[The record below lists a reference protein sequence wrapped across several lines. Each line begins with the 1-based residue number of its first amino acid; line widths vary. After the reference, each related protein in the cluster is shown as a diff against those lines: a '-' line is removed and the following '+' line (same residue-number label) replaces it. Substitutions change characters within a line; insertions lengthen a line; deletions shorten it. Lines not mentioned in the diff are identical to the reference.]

1 MIFGGV
7 ESERIQLNEDTVWAG
22 EKRDRNNPE
31 GAQAIRE
38 VRRLLA
44 DGKPRE
50 AEVLADKSILS
61 IPRRLPPYQ
70 TLGDLHLRFAGHG
83 SPTNYTR
90 SLDLD
95 TGIARVEY
103 TSGGPRF
110 SREIFSSAI
119 DQVLIIRLECDQPG
133 KISFS
138 ATLTRE
144 ADADTRAAVSNDGTV
159 RVDARW

>member
-103 TSGGPRF
+103 TSGGARFTSGDIFVRDRSSPHHPPRVRPA
-110 SREIFSSAI
+110 RENF
-119 DQVLIIRLECDQPG
+119 VFCDTDSG
-133 KISFS
+133 
-138 ATLTRE
+138 
-144 ADADTRAAVSNDGTV
+144 G
-159 RVDARW
+159 